1 MYQIVSDLA
10 QRCSQKNFFRPS
22 ISKKICA
29 LFVSALLVAFA
40 NIMVARFL
48 LQDLNGVAE
57 TVNVA
62 GKLRMLSQKIAYQST
77 KALYEPWSAALPLQR
92 SIDDYE
98 TALSA
103 LVNGGRAFGF
113 TLRQP
118 SSQLTAHLKAIEGD
132 WERYRHQALNRAASP
147 AGPHLARIESALI
160 AEAEA
165 IQLERAERVVL
176 ALTKEAQRAQEA
188 ALAKMYALL
197 AIDIVALGLVLVSA
211 RRNVVEPLRA
221 LAQQSLALARGDYC
235 ARVSFCSPDEIG
247 QLALAFNQS
256 AERIG
261 ELVADLERDRHSI
274 RQAELTFRGLAEN
287 TVVGVYIVQDGR
299 FRFVNPKMAAMFAYG
314 RQEMMTTASALDLVV
329 DKERDFVEQ
338 NIQRRI
344 SGEVRE
350 VHYERSA
357 RRKDGSTFDVEVY
370 GSSMEMDGAPSTI
383 GIILDITE
391 RKRVERA
398 MRLQNAC
405 SEAVI
410 RATDE
415 AVLLEQICQIVH
427 AVGGHPYVWVAFA
440 GQSASPRARVVA
452 LAGIEE
458 EALRSALRQADDSD
472 ECCRDTTAMTIGAGR
487 TSISND
493 IRDNVFCPVWQGFA
507 AACSVASVMALPLKA
522 GGETIGALTVYAAAP
537 NAFTVDEKKIM
548 ERLADNL
555 AYGIAALQAD
565 AARKRYEQQLE
576 YGANY
581 DALTGLANRNLLSD
595 RLRQAIANA
604 ARNGTMV
611 GILLHDLDNF
621 KVINDSLGHDAGDA
635 LLKVVAQRMRAVVRE
650 TDTVARLGGDE
661 FVIVLPAMET
671 SNDAMIVANKLLY
684 ELSKPYTV
692 EQQQVYVSASIGVSL
707 YPRDGE
713 QEQTLL
719 KNVDLAMY
727 RAKREGRNTVRFFTE
742 ELNADNRERQKL
754 ETALHHALE
763 NAEFDLYYQPKINY
777 HTGVIT
783 GVEALVRW
791 NHPTLGV
798 VEPSAFIPLA
808 EESGLIVAL
817 GAWVIKTACRQSRAW
832 QDAGG
837 VPVNIAVNLSARQLD
852 LDQLINTV
860 ADALSQTGLA
870 PQHLELELTET
881 AIMPDAVEAIGI
893 LTDLKSLGIR
903 LSLDDFGT
911 GYSSLNYLRRFP
923 LDSIKID
930 RSFIM
935 GVGESANDRA
945 IVKTIIALA
954 SNLNMNVI
962 AEGVENRT
970 QAEFLKLHGC
980 HEMQGYFFARPLPAA
995 QLADLLGIGRAR
1007 GQLAP
1012 AGRPDRCL
1020 DDGVE
1025 AVQII

>member
-1 MYQIVSDLA
+1 MYQVVSDFA
-10 QRCSQKNFFRPS
+10 QRCGLKNFFRPT

-29 LFVSALLVAFA
+29 FFASALLVAVA

-48 LQDLNGVAE
+48 MQDLNGVAE

-62 GKLRMLSQKIAYQST
+62 GKLRMLSQKIAYLST
-77 KALYEPWSAALPLQR
+77 KALYEPLPAALPLQR
-92 SIDDYE
+92 SIDEYDM
-98 TALSA
+98 ALSA
-103 LVNGGRAFGF
+103 LVNGGSAFGF
-113 TLRQP
+113 SLRQP
-118 SSQLTAHLKAIEGD
+118 SVQLMTHLAALQRD
-132 WERYRHQALNRAASP
+132 WELYRRVALNNAPSP
-147 AGPHLARIESALI
+147 TGKRDATIESTRI
-160 AEAEA
+160 AAA
-165 IQLERAERVVL
+165 AATQLERAERIVL
-176 ALTKEAQRAQEA
+176 ALTKEAQQAQET
-188 ALAKMYALL
+188 ALVKMYALL
-197 AIDIVALGLVLVSA
+197 AVDIAALGLALVGA
-211 RRNVVEPLRA
+211 RRNFIGPLRA
-221 LAQQSLALARGDYC
+221 LAQQSLALARGNYC
-235 ARVSFCSPDEIG
+235 ARVTFRSRDEIG
-247 QLALAFNQS
+247 QLALAFNQG

-261 ELVADLERDRHSI
+261 ELIADLERDRHSI
-274 RQAELTFRGLAEN
+274 RQAEMTFRGLAEN
-287 TVVGVYIVQDGR
+287 TVVGVYIVQNER
-299 FRFVNPKMAAMFAYG
+299 YLFVNPKMAAMFAYD
-314 RQEMMTTASALDLVV
+314 RQEMTQTANALDLVV

-338 NIQRRI
+338 NVQRRI

-370 GSSMEMDGAPSTI
+370 GSSMDIDGGPSTI

-415 AVLLEQICQIVH
+415 VLLLEQICQIVH
-427 AVGGHPYVWVAFA
+427 EVGGHPYVWVALA
-440 GQSASPRARVVA
+440 DDATCARLRTVA
-452 LAGIEE
+452 VAGIDA
-458 EALRSALRQADDSD
+458 EALRSALQHAQDGGES
-472 ECCRDTTAMTIGAGR
+472 CRDTTAVAIAAGQTTIA
-487 TSISND
+487 ND
-493 IRDNVFCPVWQGFA
+493 IRENTFCPAWQGFA
-507 AACSVASVMALPLKA
+507 AACGLAAVMSLPLKA
-522 GGETIGALTVYAAAP
+522 ASGTIGALTVYAAAP
-537 NAFTVDEKKIM
+537 NAFTVDEKRIM

-555 AYGIAALQAD
+555 AYGIAAIQAD

-650 TDTVARLGGDE
+650 TDTVARFGGDE

-671 SNDAMIVANKLLY
+671 SNEAAIVASKLLH
-684 ELSKPYTV
+684 ELSKPFTV
-692 EQQQVYVSASIGVSL
+692 EQQQVYVSASIGVSI

-727 RAKREGRNTVRFFTE
+727 RAKREGRNTIRFFTE
-742 ELNADNRERQKL
+742 ELHADNRERQKL

-763 NAEFDLYYQPKINY
+763 NGEFDLHYQPKFNY
-777 HTGVIT
+777 GTGAIT

-798 VEPSAFIPLA
+798 IQPSAFIPLA
-808 EESGLIVAL
+808 EETGLIVEL

-837 VPVNIAVNLSARQLD
+837 ATVNMAVNLSARQLD
-852 LDQLINTV
+852 PDQLINTV
-860 ADALSQTGLA
+860 ADALRQSGLA
-870 PQHLELELTET
+870 PERLELELTET
-881 AIMPDAVEAIGI
+881 AIMSDAVEAIGI
-893 LTDLKSLGIR
+893 LNDLKSLGVR

-930 RSFIM
+930 RSFIQ
-935 GVGESANDRA
+935 GVDESANDRA

-962 AEGVENRT
+962 AEGVESRS
-970 QAEFLKLHGC
+970 QAQFLKLNGC
-980 HEMQGYFFARPLPAA
+980 HEMQGYFFAKPLPAG
-995 QLADLLGIGRAR
+995 QLADLLGIGRVMRREAENSVSMIAR
-1007 GQLAP
+1007 EE
-1012 AGRPDRCL
+1012 R
-1020 DDGVE
+1020 
-1025 AVQII
+1025 